1 MENPRIALVLG
12 SGAARGL
19 AHIGVIK
26 VLEKNKIPIH
36 IVIGTSMGA
45 FVGGYYSAG
54 FSAELMEEI
63 ALQVDKR
70 FVVKTFTPGLQKSGF
85 VNIDRVRDFIS
96 NHLNEKEIEQLP
108 ISYSAVATDLS
119 DGTEIVLNSGK
130 LVDAILSSIA
140 IPILFTPVKYRERL
154 LVDGGLVN
162 PLPVSVAY
170 ENNADIIIAV
180 NAIPNPEKYWKL
192 KNHDRQNIL
201 NRFLSVS
208 KKQFL
213 KQLNFFNDQEERE
226 TINFKNKSPGK
237 IYKQPNLLKILLQ
250 TIIIFET
257 QLQSLQLLL
266 WKPDI
271 LISPSIERYSILD
284 FYKAKEIIKAGEE
297 SAIKSLTEI
306 EKLINR
312 IKTKNS

>member
-1 MENPRIALVLG
+1 M
-12 SGAARGL
+12 
-19 AHIGVIK
+19 
-26 VLEKNKIPIH
+26 
-36 IVIGTSMGA
+36 
-45 FVGGYYSAG
+45 
-54 FSAELMEEI
+54 
-63 ALQVDKR
+63 
-70 FVVKTFTPGLQKSGF
+70 
-85 VNIDRVRDFIS
+85 
-96 NHLNEKEIEQLP
+96 
-108 ISYSAVATDLS
+108 
-119 DGTEIVLNSGK
+119 
-130 LVDAILSSIA
+130 
-140 IPILFTPVKYRERL
+140 
-154 LVDGGLVN
+154 VN

-180 NAIPNPEKYWKL
+180 NAIPNPGKYWEL

>member
-36 IVIGTSMGA
+36 IVVGTSMGA

-54 FSAELMEEI
+54 FSAELMGEI

-201 NRFLSVS
+201 NKFLSVS
-208 KKQFL
+208 KEQFL
-213 KQLNFFNDQEERE
+213 KQLNFFNDKEEGE
-226 TINFKNKSPGK
+226 TINLKNERSRK

-257 QLQSLQLLL
+257 QLQALQLLL

-271 LISPSIERYSILD
+271 LISPSVEEYSLLE
-284 FYKAKEIIKAGEE
+284 FYRAKDIIKAGEE
-297 SAIKSLTEI
+297 SAIKALTEI
-306 EKLINR
+306 ERLY
-312 IKTKNS
+312 S